1 MCPWAA
7 AHVSHEGYPGLLL
20 ARRPQPIAGCPKA
33 AGESLLVPPLDAR
46 LPQQLAMLLL
56 GHSLAALLDDGAHD
70 TTLAR
75 CSGTA
80 GMPAHARYPPAGH
93 TPTFLHANGIGY
105 RPSRAPS
112 ATGSGGAAP
121 PAMRARHA
129 VSSPRRKNP

>member
-7 AHVSHEGYPGLLL
+7 AHVSRAGYPGLLL
-20 ARRPQPIAGCPKA
+20 ARRPQPIAPIAGCPKA
-33 AGESLLVPPLDAR
+33 PGGSLLVPPLDAR

-75 CSGTA
+75 RSGTA

-93 TPTFLHANGIGY
+93 TPTFYTPTAY
-105 RPSRAPS
+105 VTAP
-112 ATGSGGAAP
+112 AAHPQQQGAAVGPRP
-121 PAMRARHA
+121 PGAPVH
-129 VSSPRRKNP
+129 PCGP